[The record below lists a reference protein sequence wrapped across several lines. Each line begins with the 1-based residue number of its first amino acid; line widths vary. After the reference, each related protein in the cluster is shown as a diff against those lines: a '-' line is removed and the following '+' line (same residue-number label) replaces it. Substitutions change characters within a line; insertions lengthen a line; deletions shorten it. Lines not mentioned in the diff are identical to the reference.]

1 MYSLFPVD
9 TSSFDTDV
17 KCRMQPA
24 HAQKFHSRPAIS
36 VMTGSNIG
44 NTKVTGLTT
53 DWPVIG
59 CVYPISA
66 TPFLFF
72 RSGDSTGAVSE

>member
-1 MYSLFPVD
+1 
-9 TSSFDTDV
+9 
-17 KCRMQPA
+17 
-24 HAQKFHSRPAIS
+24 
-36 VMTGSNIG
+36 MTGSNIG